1 MGWMRR
7 RQARCGYRP
16 GGCEGMPARQHRTAL
31 ILRNCALAS
40 KLLSRVYSFARPFVD
55 IALVLIPC
63 AKLLL
68 LRRRSAA
75 GSIRIYRVSPMNRT
89 NEMSRMLRKPFE
101 HASRI
106 RARVFRDCIT
116 KQVNLRCS
124 NCGEARHPWDKRT
137 CKSPGA
143 GKWMLPLIFFMSLRK
158 MEVLFCFP
166 KLHADSQWPSTCCRG
181 SPQGHR
187 VKSLIRPD
195 RNHHTGGNCSLH
207 LPVSAPVPEDWGRD
221 PSAGMLRLRQ
231 VFAPHSM
238 RKKHIRRER
247 IQAWI
252 EVGIN
257 PSSARHRL
265 RINY

>member
-1 MGWMRR
+1 MRR

-55 IALVLIPC
+55 IALVSIPC

-158 MEVLFCFP
+158 MEVLFCFS

-181 SPQGHR
+181 SLQGLR

-195 RNHHTGGNCSLH
+195 RNHHMGEKLQPAPARFRSCSGGLGTGSQRGDAPPETSL
-207 LPVSAPVPEDWGRD
+207 SAPFNAQEAHTARTD
-221 PSAGMLRLRQ
+221 PGMDRG
-231 VFAPHSM
+231 
-238 RKKHIRRER
+238 
-247 IQAWI
+247 WD
-252 EVGIN
+252 
-257 PSSARHRL
+257 
-265 RINY
+265 